1 MGDTVDPKDVS
12 GGIWAATIIRP
23 RLCLLTY
30 FRLKFR
36 RLRQRNDLL
45 NIQQDPIGDSVGCEP
60 NAANIKTF
68 LVEPKDSGSHLFGEV
83 HRNKDDPDILPELF
97 VVWLLPLEKLQNRFP
112 RVAVFP
118 MCVEGVEIGRASW

>member
-83 HRNKDDPDILPELF
+83 HRRSEERRVGKDI
-97 VVWLLPLEKLQNRFP
+97 RP
-112 RVAVFP
+112 RW
-118 MCVEGVEIGRASW
+118 E